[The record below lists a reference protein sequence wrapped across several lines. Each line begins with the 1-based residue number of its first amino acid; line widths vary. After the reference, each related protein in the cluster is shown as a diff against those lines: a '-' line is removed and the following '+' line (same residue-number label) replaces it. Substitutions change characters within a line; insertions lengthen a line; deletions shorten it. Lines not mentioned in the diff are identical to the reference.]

1 MCRNYGL
8 YWRVTSLRTLK
19 PLSRASRSPAIL
31 APTNTLADCSKSVLV
46 KDQMPTVRPCRAM
59 FLINISGSPLPE
71 REEKAYRRFS
81 AIFTPCRY
89 SILLSCPRLGY
100 NRYRCAAFRDNKTP
114 IPYPLASYRYRCS
127 HCAYNEYTAVYRS
140 HVILYAE
147 YLTPYNE
154 FTVAYI

>member
-8 YWRVTSLRTLK
+8 SSRVTSSRILK
-19 PLSRASRSPAIL
+19 TPSQASRSPVIL
-31 APTNTLADCSKSVLV
+31 APINTLADCSKSVLV

-71 REEKAYRRFS
+71 RKEKAYRRFS

-89 SILLSCPRLGY
+89 SILLSCPRFWY
-100 NRYRCAAFRDNKTP
+100 NKYRGAAFRDNKTP